1 MLRVVAAQLQ
11 RVAGGGVRCMA
22 GTGLVTARARA
33 VPRLNLAGGARLMS
47 GGRFVN
53 RAFYAS
59 PGK

>member
-1 MLRVVAAQLQ
+1 M
-11 RVAGGGVRCMA
+11 
-22 GTGLVTARARA
+22 VTVRARA

>member
-1 MLRVVAAQLQ
+1 MLRVAAQ
-11 RVAGGGVRCMA
+11 RVAGAGLRCMA
-22 GTGLVTARARA
+22 DPGLVKAHALA
-33 VPRLNLAGGARLMS
+33 VPRLNLAGGGRLMS

>member
-1 MLRVVAAQLQ
+1 MLRAQLQ
-11 RVAGGGVRCMA
+11 RVVGVGVRCTA
-22 GTGLVTARARA
+22 GNGMVTVRARA
-33 VPRLNLAGGARLMS
+33 VPCLNLAGGARLMS